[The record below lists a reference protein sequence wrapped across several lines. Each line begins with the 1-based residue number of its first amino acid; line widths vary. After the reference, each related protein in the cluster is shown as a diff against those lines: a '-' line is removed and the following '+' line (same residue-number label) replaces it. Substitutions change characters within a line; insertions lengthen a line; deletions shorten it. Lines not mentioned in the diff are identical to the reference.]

1 MTEQSSCEKSI
12 DQGKYYKLII
22 QLMGGSHGLPD
33 SVEIKYMYGSMI
45 EGIFQSMHYY
55 IKGSIDKKE
64 FKISMEAV
72 ISDVFFDGFE
82 IEYNEDKDYFE
93 FLKMEY

>member
-1 MTEQSSCEKSI
+1 
-12 DQGKYYKLII
+12 
-22 QLMGGSHGLPD
+22 
-33 SVEIKYMYGSMI
+33 
-45 EGIFQSMHYY
+45 
-55 IKGSIDKKE
+55 
-64 FKISMEAV
+64 MEAV